1 VRLRRIEN
9 WERGGGA
16 MSPQSKELEAKNRT
30 IASIFRISGLLT
42 QQIRL
47 DEILRSIL
55 ISAEKELGFSASCLF
70 LMNEDQEHLDCR
82 MVRGFGDENEKKAYR
97 RPFHMHRH
105 DCIETRAVKSGEVI
119 YFENS
124 NQDPRATSIDHR
136 ITEKLGRGQIVYAPL
151 TVKGKIIGCM
161 GVNRP
166 RQGAKISASEID
178 AFTIF
183 ANQASIIIENSRF
196 HEQLMAERN
205 LNRSILESSSSG
217 ILTLDKKGN
226 ITAVNPEAARIL
238 QVDPNRTLSVRIDEA
253 ARSHPGLRIFA
264 ELFRNPVSQT
274 REYDYIGDDGLQH
287 SVEVTVSPLKDEGG
301 REAGTLFFFKDQT
314 EKKRIGEQIQ
324 RMSKLASIGQL
335 AAGIAHEIRNPV
347 MGIAATMELIG
358 DSLEPDHPQR
368 GLLTK
373 SLEEIERMDNI
384 IGELLSLAQ
393 PRRMNPQPADVNRLI
408 GDAADFLSSL
418 CQKEDVELILRG
430 DPLVPLVPMDR
441 KALREVVVNVAL
453 NAIQSMKGKGK
464 KTLTIATA
472 SPDLRLYNMEPG
484 SVQITID
491 DTGEGISPEIRDKIF
506 DPFFTTRP
514 DGTGLG
520 LYNCHRIIE
529 AHNGAIFMEEG
540 PVRGT
545 RVHILLPATS
555 TRGTP

>member
-1 VRLRRIEN
+1 
-9 WERGGGA
+9 
-16 MSPQSKELEAKNRT
+16 
-30 IASIFRISGLLT
+30 
-42 QQIRL
+42 
-47 DEILRSIL
+47 
-55 ISAEKELGFSASCLF
+55 
-70 LMNEDQEHLDCR
+70 
-82 MVRGFGDENEKKAYR
+82 
-97 RPFHMHRH
+97 
-105 DCIETRAVKSGEVI
+105 
-119 YFENS
+119 
-124 NQDPRATSIDHR
+124 
-136 ITEKLGRGQIVYAPL
+136 
-151 TVKGKIIGCM
+151 M

-166 RQGAKISASEID
+166 REGAKISASEID

-196 HEQLMAERN
+196 HEQLMAERS
-205 LNRSILESSSSG
+205 LNKSILESSPSG
-217 ILTLDKKGN
+217 ILTLDKKGI

-253 ARSHPGLRIFA
+253 ARSHRGLRIF
-264 ELFRNPVSQT
+264 EDLFRNPVSQT

-301 REAGTLFFFKDQT
+301 QEAGTLFFFKDQT

-430 DPLVPLVPMDR
+430 DPLLPLVPMDR

-472 SPDLRLYNMEPG
+472 SPDLRLCNMEPG

-491 DTGEGISPEIRDKIF
+491 DTGEGIPPEIRDKIF

-529 AHNGAIFMEEG
+529 AHNGAIFMEDG

-545 RVHILLPATS
+545 RVQILLPPTS